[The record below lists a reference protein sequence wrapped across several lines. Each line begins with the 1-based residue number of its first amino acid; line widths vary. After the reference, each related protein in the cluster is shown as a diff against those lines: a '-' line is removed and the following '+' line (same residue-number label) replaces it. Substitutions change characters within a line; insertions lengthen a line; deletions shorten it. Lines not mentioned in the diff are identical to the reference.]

1 MPKTPVNP
9 EAERALV
16 GGLIYYHGELE
27 RVLPIATPLDIHDP
41 WLREVF
47 TELVT
52 LGEKNIVPELPVLVE
67 RFPGKISELAQ
78 LQSDA
83 PLTGANMDHI
93 AEIIR
98 DDSRKRRVLDIA
110 REIANKVYDDATKI
124 GDILAFAES
133 SLSAMG
139 NLGSAKWITNRDL
152 LLQHIQTIRRR
163 KETGGVQGVRTG
175 FPDLDER
182 LGGFTEGQLAFI
194 AAVPKTG
201 KTACA
206 VHVAL
211 NCGVPCLFF
220 TLEMLPEELADRELA
235 ASSRTGKGAVP
246 VSVNQIRSGRLSD
259 EHMRAILG
267 ISENLS
273 RLPLSLVWQSG
284 LSVQD
289 MRILARQYQQ
299 QYGLG
304 LIIVDQLDKIAEPR
318 QGNESDTS
326 RIGRVTRAL
335 KDMARDLRVP
345 VICLTQLLDKQVAG
359 RKVPRPQ
366 HGDIR
371 DSSHPDQDADVI
383 LYLWRPSLYWPD
395 KTEYRNMVEV
405 IIARARSSAEGS
417 VWVTWEP
424 EFTAFRAMPRE
435 YWPDVKED

>member
-9 EAERALV
+9 EAERSLV
-16 GGLIYYHGELE
+16 GGLIYYAAELE
-27 RVLPIATPLDIHDP
+27 HVLPIATPMDVHDP
-41 WLREVF
+41 FLREVF
-47 TELVT
+47 TELVA
-52 LGEKNIVPELPVLVE
+52 LGEKNIVPEIPVLAE
-67 RFPGKISELAQ
+67 RFPGKAVELAQ
-78 LQSDA
+78 LQSEA
-83 PLTGANMDHI
+83 PLTGANLDHL

-98 DDSRKRRVLDIA
+98 NDSRKRRILDIA
-110 REIANKVYDDATKI
+110 REIANKVYDDTTQI
-124 GDILAFAES
+124 TDILAFAES
-133 SLSAMG
+133 SLATLG
-139 NLGSAKWITNRDL
+139 NVGGAKWITNRAL
-152 LLQHIQTIRRR
+152 LLDHIKTIRRR
-163 KETGGVQGVRTG
+163 REMGGVQGVKTG

-182 LGGFTEGQLAFI
+182 LGGLTEGQLVFI
-194 AAVPKTG
+194 AAVPKAG
-201 KTACA
+201 KTSCA
-206 VHVAL
+206 MHIAL
-211 NCGVPCLFF
+211 YCGVPCLFY

-235 ASSRTGKGAVP
+235 AASRTGKTPSSIGVH
-246 VSVNQIRSGRLSD
+246 QIRSGRLSD
-259 EHMRAILG
+259 EHMGAVLN

-273 RLPLSLVWQSG
+273 RLPLSFVWQSG

-289 MRILARQYQQ
+289 IRILARQYMQE
-299 QYGLG
+299 YGLG
-304 LIIVDQLDKIAEPR
+304 LVIIDQLDKIAEPR
-318 QGNESDTS
+318 QGNESDTT

-395 KTEYRNMVEV
+395 KSEYRNMVEI

-417 VWVTWEP
+417 VWVQWEP

-435 YWPDVKED
+435 YWPDLKED